1 MAKKKLLNEATVRRF
16 MGLAGVESNI
26 VSNKLTEM
34 YGKSMEEDLYEEEE
48 EEDLGDEEDV
58 DAMGDMDAEPPA
70 DLGDEAEAEAG
81 AGAGDLDMD
90 QEQAQG
96 IVDAIRALQPLA
108 DDLEAELG
116 GEAGE
121 EDDLE
126 VDADLDA
133 EEPED
138 MGDMDAEP
146 VGDEDEVLEGVELQ
160 LSEDEIVQEV
170 AKRVAKRIL
179 RAKKA
184 KAQLD
189 EALGRTKTR
198 KRR

>member
-16 MGLAGVESNI
+16 MGLAGVQPNI

-34 YGKSMEEDLYEEEE
+34 YGMKKEEEHMEEGSHMDEDLYEEEE
-48 EEDLGDEEDV
+48 EEEEADAP
-58 DAMGDMDAEPPA
+58 AMGDMGDM
-70 DLGDEAEAEAG
+70 GDEPAAEASAD
-81 AGAGDLDMD
+81 AGDLDMD

-121 EDDLE
+121 EDDLG
-126 VDADLDA
+126 DAKLDA
-133 EEPED
+133 EDD
-138 MGDMDAEP
+138 MGDM
-146 VGDEDEVLEGVELQ
+146 GDEPPAAEDEDMLEGVELE

-179 RAKKA
+179 KAKRAKS
-184 KAQLD
+184 QLD
-189 EALGRTKTR
+189 EALGRTKT
-198 KRR
+198 KR

>member
-16 MGLAGVESNI
+16 MGLAGMQSNL

-48 EEDLGDEEDV
+48 EEEEGLGGEEDV
-58 DAMGDMDAEPPA
+58 DAKDDMGAEPPA
-70 DLGDEAEAEAG
+70 DLGDEAEAG

-126 VDADLDA
+126 GDADLDA

-138 MGDMDAEP
+138 MGGMDAEP
-146 VGDEDEVLEGVELQ
+146 AGDEDEVLEGVELQ

-179 RAKKA
+179 KA
-184 KAQLD
+184 K
-189 EALGRTKTR
+189 
-198 KRR
+198 